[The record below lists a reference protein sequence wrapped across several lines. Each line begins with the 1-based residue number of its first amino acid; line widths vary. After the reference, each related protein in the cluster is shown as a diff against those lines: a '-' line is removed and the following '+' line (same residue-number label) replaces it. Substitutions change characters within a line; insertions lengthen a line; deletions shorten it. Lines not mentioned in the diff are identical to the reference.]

1 MKGFNGFALSPYFCA
16 MADSSRL
23 KVLVTG
29 GAGYIGSHTA
39 VALHEAGFMP
49 VLVDNLHNSKAS
61 AVDGVRAI
69 VGDNIPF
76 EAVDIC
82 DKAALEALFGRHDF
96 VGVLHFAAHKAVGES
111 MAKPAMYAANNVGGL
126 GVLLEVASA
135 HDVDNI
141 VFSSSCTVYGEPED
155 PPVAESA
162 PFQRAESPYGWTK
175 QACERVLED
184 HAAARGAAHVALL
197 RYFNPIGAHP
207 SANIGELPLGVP
219 NNLIPFLTQAV
230 SGIRKALTVFGGD
243 YDTPDGTCIR
253 DYLHVMDLAE
263 AHVAALQW
271 CLDQPDDHSVI
282 RPFNLGTGKGAS
294 VLEVIQG
301 FERATGQKVP
311 YTMGDRREGD
321 VVAIWADPARAADEL
336 GWRTTRSLETSLADA
351 WRWQEKLNQEGSN

>member
-1 MKGFNGFALSPYFCA
+1 
-16 MADSSRL
+16 MANSSRP

-69 VGDNIPF
+69 VGDDVPF
-76 EAVDIC
+76 ESLDIRN
-82 DKAALEALFGRHDF
+82 APELNALFERHDF

-111 MAKPAMYAANNVGGL
+111 MAKPAMYASNNVGGL

-135 HDVDNI
+135 HEVDNI

-155 PPVAESA
+155 MPVAESA

-184 HAAARGAAHVALL
+184 HAAANGASHVVLL

-207 SANIGELPLGVP
+207 SAHIGELPLGVP

-263 AHVAALQW
+263 AHVAALTW
-271 CLDQPDDHSVI
+271 CLDQPDDRSVI
-282 RPFNLGTGKGAS
+282 RPFNLGTGHGAS

-321 VVAIWADPARAADEL
+321 VVAIWADPSRAADEL
-336 GWRTTRSLETSLADA
+336 GWRTTRNLETSLADA
-351 WRWQEKLNQEGSN
+351 WRWQERLNQEGSN

>member
-1 MKGFNGFALSPYFCA
+1 M
-16 MADSSRL
+16 
-23 KVLVTG
+23 VLVTG

-69 VGDNIPF
+69 VGEDIPF

-155 PPVAESA
+155 MPVAESA

-243 YDTPDGTCIR
+243 DATPDGTCIR

-271 CLDQPDDHSVI
+271 CLDQPDDQSVI

-311 YTMGDRREGD
+311 YTMGERREGD
-321 VVAIWADPARAADEL
+321 VVAIWADPSRAANEL
-336 GWRTTRSLETSLADA
+336 GWRTTRSLDTSLADA

>member
-1 MKGFNGFALSPYFCA
+1 MTN
-16 MADSSRL
+16 SSRPM
-23 KVLVTG
+23 VLVTG

-69 VGDNIPF
+69 VGDDIPF

-155 PPVAESA
+155 MPVAESA

-243 YDTPDGTCIR
+243 YDTQDGTCIR

-271 CLDQPDDHSVI
+271 CLDQPDDQSVI

-321 VVAIWADPARAADEL
+321 VVAIWADPSRAADEL

>member
-1 MKGFNGFALSPYFCA
+1 
-16 MADSSRL
+16 MANSSRPQ
-23 KVLVTG
+23 VLVTG

-69 VGDNIPF
+69 VGDDVPF
-76 EAVDIC
+76 EALDIC
-82 DKAALEALFGRHDF
+82 NNVELEALFKKHDF

-111 MAKPAMYAANNVGGL
+111 MAKPAMYASNNVGGL

-135 HDVDNI
+135 HEVDNV
-141 VFSSSCTVYGEPED
+141 VFSSSCTVYGEPEHM
-155 PPVAESA
+155 PVAESA

-184 HAAARGAAHVALL
+184 HASARGAAHVALL

-207 SANIGELPLGVP
+207 SAHIGELPLGVP

-271 CLDQPDDHSVI
+271 CLDQPADESVI
-282 RPFNLGTGKGAS
+282 RPFNLGTGQGAS

-301 FERATGQKVP
+301 FERTTGQKVP
-311 YTMGDRREGD
+311 YAMGDRREGD
-321 VVAIWADPARAADEL
+321 VVAIWADPSRAAEEL

-351 WRWQEKLNQEGSN
+351 WRWQEKLNQDQNSSD

>member
-1 MKGFNGFALSPYFCA
+1 
-16 MADSSRL
+16 MADSSRP

-61 AVDGVRAI
+61 AVDGIRAI
-69 VGDNIPF
+69 VGDDIPF
-76 EAVDIC
+76 EALDIC
-82 DKAALEALFGRHDF
+82 DNTALEGLFGQHDF

-155 PPVAESA
+155 MPVAESA

-184 HAAARGAAHVALL
+184 HAAACGAAHVALL

-207 SANIGELPLGVP
+207 SAHIGELPLGVP

-271 CLDQPDDHSVI
+271 CLDQPQDRSVI
-282 RPFNLGTGKGAS
+282 RPFNLGTGRGAS

-311 YTMGDRREGD
+311 YTMGERREGD
-321 VVAIWADPARAADEL
+321 VVAIWADPSRAAAEL

-351 WRWQEKLNQEGSN
+351 WRWQEQLNRSGSN

>member
-1 MKGFNGFALSPYFCA
+1 
-16 MADSSRL
+16 MADSSRP

-61 AVDGVRAI
+61 AVDGIRAI
-69 VGDNIPF
+69 VGDDVPF
-76 EAVDIC
+76 EALDIC
-82 DKAALEALFGRHDF
+82 DKTALEGLFERHDF

-135 HDVDNI
+135 HEVNNI

-155 PPVAESA
+155 MPVAESA

-184 HAAARGAAHVALL
+184 HASACGAGHVALL

-207 SANIGELPLGVP
+207 SAHIGELPLGVP

-271 CLDQPDDHSVI
+271 CLDQPQDRSVI
-282 RPFNLGTGKGAS
+282 RPFNLGTGRGAS

-311 YTMGDRREGD
+311 YTMGERREGD
-321 VVAIWADPARAADEL
+321 VVAIWADPSRAADEL

-351 WRWQEKLNQEGSN
+351 WRWQEKLNRSGSN

>member
-1 MKGFNGFALSPYFCA
+1 M
-16 MADSSRL
+16 
-23 KVLVTG
+23 VLVTG

-69 VGDNIPF
+69 VGEDIPF

-155 PPVAESA
+155 MPVAESA

-271 CLDQPDDHSVI
+271 CLDQPDDRSVI

-321 VVAIWADPARAADEL
+321 VVAIWADPSRAADEL

>member
-1 MKGFNGFALSPYFCA
+1 
-16 MADSSRL
+16 MADSSRP

-69 VGDNIPF
+69 VGDDIPF

-155 PPVAESA
+155 MPVAESA

-271 CLDQPDDHSVI
+271 CLDQPDDQSVI

-301 FERATGQKVP
+301 FERATGQRVP

-321 VVAIWADPARAADEL
+321 VVAIWADPSRAADEL

>member
-1 MKGFNGFALSPYFCA
+1 
-16 MADSSRL
+16 MADSSRP

-61 AVDGVRAI
+61 AVDGIRAI

-76 EAVDIC
+76 EALDIC
-82 DKAALEALFGRHDF
+82 DKTALERLFGRHDF

-155 PPVAESA
+155 MPVAESA

-184 HAAARGAAHVALL
+184 HAAACGAAHVALL

-207 SANIGELPLGVP
+207 SAHIGELPLGVP

-271 CLDQPDDHSVI
+271 CLDQPQDRSVI
-282 RPFNLGTGKGAS
+282 RPFNLGTGRGAS

-311 YTMGDRREGD
+311 YTMGERREGD
-321 VVAIWADPARAADEL
+321 VVAIWADPSRAAAEL
-336 GWRTTRSLETSLADA
+336 GWRTTRSLETALADA
-351 WRWQEKLNQEGSN
+351 WRWQEKLNRSEPN

>member
-1 MKGFNGFALSPYFCA
+1 M
-16 MADSSRL
+16 
-23 KVLVTG
+23 VLVTG

-69 VGDNIPF
+69 VGDDIPF

-155 PPVAESA
+155 MPVAESA

-271 CLDQPDDHSVI
+271 CINQPDDQSVI

-321 VVAIWADPARAADEL
+321 VVAIWADPSRAADEL

>member
-1 MKGFNGFALSPYFCA
+1 M
-16 MADSSRL
+16 
-23 KVLVTG
+23 VLVTG

-69 VGDNIPF
+69 VGDDIPF

-135 HDVDNI
+135 HDLDNI

-155 PPVAESA
+155 MPVAESA

-230 SGIRKALTVFGGD
+230 SRIRKALTVFGGD

-271 CLDQPDDHSVI
+271 CLDQPDDQSVI

-311 YTMGDRREGD
+311 YTMGERREGD
-321 VVAIWADPARAADEL
+321 VVAIWADPSRAANEL
-336 GWRTTRSLETSLADA
+336 GWRTTRSLDTSLADA

>member
-1 MKGFNGFALSPYFCA
+1 
-16 MADSSRL
+16 MADSSRP

-61 AVDGVRAI
+61 AVDGIRAI
-69 VGDNIPF
+69 VGEDIPF
-76 EAVDIC
+76 EALDIC
-82 DKAALEALFGRHDF
+82 DKTALEGLFGLHDF

-155 PPVAESA
+155 MPVAESA

-184 HAAARGAAHVALL
+184 HAAACGAAHVALL

-207 SANIGELPLGVP
+207 SAHIGELPLGVP

-271 CLDQPDDHSVI
+271 CLDQPQDRSVI
-282 RPFNLGTGKGAS
+282 RPFNLGTGRGAS

-311 YTMGDRREGD
+311 YTMGERREGD
-321 VVAIWADPARAADEL
+321 VVAIWADPSRAAAEL

-351 WRWQEKLNQEGSN
+351 WRWQEKLNRSGSN

>member
-1 MKGFNGFALSPYFCA
+1 
-16 MADSSRL
+16 
-23 KVLVTG
+23 
-29 GAGYIGSHTA
+29 
-39 VALHEAGFMP
+39 
-49 VLVDNLHNSKAS
+49 
-61 AVDGVRAI
+61 
-69 VGDNIPF
+69 
-76 EAVDIC
+76 
-82 DKAALEALFGRHDF
+82 
-96 VGVLHFAAHKAVGES
+96 

-155 PPVAESA
+155 MPVAESA

-184 HAAARGAAHVALL
+184 HAAACGAAHVALL

-207 SANIGELPLGVP
+207 SAHIGELPLGVP

-271 CLDQPDDHSVI
+271 CLDQPHDRSVI
-282 RPFNLGTGKGAS
+282 RPFNLGTGRGAS

-311 YTMGDRREGD
+311 YTMGERREGD
-321 VVAIWADPARAADEL
+321 VVAIWADPSRAADEL

-351 WRWQEKLNQEGSN
+351 WRWQEKLNRSGSN

>member
-1 MKGFNGFALSPYFCA
+1 
-16 MADSSRL
+16 
-23 KVLVTG
+23 
-29 GAGYIGSHTA
+29 
-39 VALHEAGFMP
+39 
-49 VLVDNLHNSKAS
+49 
-61 AVDGVRAI
+61 
-69 VGDNIPF
+69 
-76 EAVDIC
+76 
-82 DKAALEALFGRHDF
+82 
-96 VGVLHFAAHKAVGES
+96 
-111 MAKPAMYAANNVGGL
+111 MYAANNVGGL

-155 PPVAESA
+155 MPVAESA

-271 CLDQPDDHSVI
+271 CLDQPDDRSVI
-282 RPFNLGTGKGAS
+282 RPFNLGTGQGAS

-321 VVAIWADPARAADEL
+321 VVAIWADPSRAADEL

>member
-1 MKGFNGFALSPYFCA
+1 
-16 MADSSRL
+16 MANSSRP

-61 AVDGVRAI
+61 ALDGIQAI

-76 EAVDIC
+76 EALDIC
-82 DKAALEALFGRHDF
+82 HKSELETLFGQHDF

-135 HDVDNI
+135 HEVDNV

-155 PPVAESA
+155 MPVAESA

-175 QACERVLED
+175 QACERILED
-184 HAAARGAAHVALL
+184 HVEARGAAHVALL

-207 SANIGELPLGVP
+207 SAHIGELPLGVP

-230 SGIRKALTVFGGD
+230 SGIRRTLTVFGGD

-271 CLDQPDDHSVI
+271 CLDQPDDRSVI

-294 VLEVIQG
+294 VMEVIQG
-301 FERATGQKVP
+301 FERATGHNVP
-311 YTMGDRREGD
+311 YAMGDRREGD
-321 VVAIWADPARAADEL
+321 VVAIWADPSRAADEL
-336 GWRTTRSLETSLADA
+336 GWRTTRSLETALADA
-351 WRWQEKLNQEGSN
+351 WRWQEKLNQAGSN

>member
-1 MKGFNGFALSPYFCA
+1 M
-16 MADSSRL
+16 
-23 KVLVTG
+23 VLVTG

-69 VGDNIPF
+69 VGEDIPF

-135 HDVDNI
+135 HDLDNI

-155 PPVAESA
+155 MPVAESA

-230 SGIRKALTVFGGD
+230 SRIRKALTVFGGD

-271 CLDQPDDHSVI
+271 CLDQPDDQSVI

-311 YTMGDRREGD
+311 YTMGERREGD
-321 VVAIWADPARAADEL
+321 VVAIWADPSRAANEL
-336 GWRTTRSLETSLADA
+336 GWRTTRSLDTSLADA

>member
-1 MKGFNGFALSPYFCA
+1 
-16 MADSSRL
+16 MAKSSRPQ
-23 KVLVTG
+23 VLVTG

-49 VLVDNLHNSKAS
+49 VLVDNLHNSKTS
-61 AVDGVRAI
+61 AVEGVRAI
-69 VGDNIPF
+69 LGAEVPF
-76 EAVDIC
+76 EALDIREETE
-82 DKAALEALFGRHDF
+82 LNALFERHDF
-96 VGVLHFAAHKAVGES
+96 TGVLHFAAHKAVGES
-111 MAKPAMYAANNVGGL
+111 MAKPAMYASNNVGGL

-135 HDVDNI
+135 HEVDNI
-141 VFSSSCTVYGEPED
+141 VFSSSCTVYGEPEQM
-155 PPVAESA
+155 PVAESA

-184 HAAARGAAHVALL
+184 HAAAQGAAHVALL

-207 SANIGELPLGVP
+207 SARIGELPLGVP

-271 CLDQPDDHSVI
+271 CLDRPEDESVI
-282 RPFNLGTGKGAS
+282 RPFNLGTGQGAS

-321 VVAIWADPARAADEL
+321 VVAIWADPSRAADEL

-351 WRWQEKLNQEGSN
+351 WRWQEKLNDDHSH

>member
-1 MKGFNGFALSPYFCA
+1 
-16 MADSSRL
+16 MADSSRP

-61 AVDGVRAI
+61 AVDGIRAI
-69 VGDNIPF
+69 VGDDIPF
-76 EAVDIC
+76 EAVNIC

-126 GVLLEVASA
+126 GVLLEVAGA

-155 PPVAESA
+155 MPVAESA

-271 CLDQPDDHSVI
+271 CINQPDDQSVI

-321 VVAIWADPARAADEL
+321 VVAIWADPSRAADEL

>member
-1 MKGFNGFALSPYFCA
+1 
-16 MADSSRL
+16 MANSSRPR
-23 KVLVTG
+23 VLVTG

-61 AVDGVRAI
+61 AVDGVRSI
-69 VGDNIPF
+69 VGDNVPF
-76 EAVDIC
+76 ENLDIRN
-82 DKAALEALFGRHDF
+82 APELNALFEKHDF
-96 VGVLHFAAHKAVGES
+96 VGILHFAAHKAVGES

-155 PPVAESA
+155 MPVAESA

-175 QACERVLED
+175 QACERILED
-184 HAAARGAAHVALL
+184 HAAALRAAHVALL

-207 SANIGELPLGVP
+207 SAHIGELPLGVP
-219 NNLIPFLTQAV
+219 NNLIPFLTQSV
-230 SGIRKALTVFGGD
+230 SDIRKALTVFGGD

-271 CLDQPDDHSVI
+271 CLDQPDDRSAI
-282 RPFNLGTGKGAS
+282 RPFNLGTGQGAS
-294 VLEVIQG
+294 VLEVIQS

-311 YTMGDRREGD
+311 YNIGDRREGD
-321 VVAIWADPARAADEL
+321 VVAIWADPSRAADEL

-351 WRWQEKLNQEGSN
+351 WRWQEKLNQEGSS

>member
-1 MKGFNGFALSPYFCA
+1 

-155 PPVAESA
+155 MPVAESA

-184 HAAARGAAHVALL
+184 HAAACGAAHVALL

-207 SANIGELPLGVP
+207 SAHIGELPLGVP

-301 FERATGQKVP
+301 FERATGQRVP

-321 VVAIWADPARAADEL
+321 VVAIWADPSRAADEL

>member
-1 MKGFNGFALSPYFCA
+1 M
-16 MADSSRL
+16 
-23 KVLVTG
+23 VLVTG

-69 VGDNIPF
+69 VGEDIPF

-135 HDVDNI
+135 HDLDNI

-155 PPVAESA
+155 MPVAESA

-243 YDTPDGTCIR
+243 YATPDGTCIR

-271 CLDQPDDHSVI
+271 CLDQPDDQSVI

-311 YTMGDRREGD
+311 YTMGERREGD
-321 VVAIWADPARAADEL
+321 VVAIWADPSRAANEL
-336 GWRTTRSLETSLADA
+336 GWRTTRSLDTSLADA

>member
-1 MKGFNGFALSPYFCA
+1 MTH
-16 MADSSRL
+16 SSRPM
-23 KVLVTG
+23 VLVTG

-69 VGDNIPF
+69 VGDDIPF

-155 PPVAESA
+155 MPVAESA

-271 CLDQPDDHSVI
+271 CLDQPDDQSVI

-321 VVAIWADPARAADEL
+321 VVAIWADPSRAADEL

>member
-1 MKGFNGFALSPYFCA
+1 
-16 MADSSRL
+16 MADSSRP

-61 AVDGVRAI
+61 AVDGIRAI
-69 VGDNIPF
+69 VGDDIPF

-126 GVLLEVASA
+126 SVLLEVASA
-135 HDVDNI
+135 HDLDNI

-155 PPVAESA
+155 MPVAESA

-271 CLDQPDDHSVI
+271 CINQPDDQSVI

-321 VVAIWADPARAADEL
+321 VVAIWADPTRAADEL

-351 WRWQEKLNQEGSN
+351 WRWQEKLNQEDSN